1 MSTPLQNM
9 DDLRRRSQLAGED
22 FFEKTG
28 SDFLCTR
35 VETYLIG
42 HQYFITSELVT
53 GDESGRERRYT
64 IRRGGEDGHIET
76 EGEFQSYESIQQARL
91 AIQSLLKNR

>member
-1 MSTPLQNM
+1 MSMPLQNM

-53 GDESGRERRYT
+53 GDESGREDRSSRAPGVHHSMSCP
-64 IRRGGEDGHIET
+64 RARGK
-76 EGEFQSYESIQQARL
+76 RL
-91 AIQSLLKNR
+91 VSHVLVVGVAC

>member
-35 VETYLIG
+35 VESYLIG
-42 HQYFITSELVT
+42 QQYFITSELVP
-53 GDESGRERRYT
+53 GDDSGRERRYT
-64 IRRGGEDGHIET
+64 IRRGGKDGHIET
-76 EGEFQSYESIQQARL
+76 DGEFQAYASIQQARK
-91 AIQSLLKNR
+91 AIQRLLASE